1 VRVSNGWAVFRKSIK
16 GMLMEEAVKLLLALV
31 GGLGI
36 GSMLTALVKE
46 KFDKKKFLFQQKEQV
61 YSGYLKALSD
71 AVKNNSSEDMK
82 QEVVYW
88 TTRMK
93 LIAPE
98 SVVEKAQEFF
108 TDASSQHK
116 FFKLREELIDL
127 MRNDLKSNL

>member
-1 VRVSNGWAVFRKSIK
+1 
-16 GMLMEEAVKLLLALV
+16 MTDEAVKLLLALV

-36 GSMLTALVKE
+36 GSMLTTLLKE
-46 KFDKKKFLFQQKEQV
+46 KFDRMKFLFQQKEQV

-71 AVKNNSSEDMK
+71 VVKYNSSEDMR

-88 TTRMK
+88 TTRMQ

-108 TDASSQHK
+108 ADESGPHK
-116 FFKLREELIDL
+116 FIKIREELIDL
-127 MRNDLKSNL
+127 MRNDLKNNL

>member
-1 VRVSNGWAVFRKSIK
+1 
-16 GMLMEEAVKLLLALV
+16 MEEVVKLLLALV

-36 GSMLTALVKE
+36 GSMLTTLLKE

-71 AVKNNSSEDMK
+71 VVKNKSSEEAR

-93 LIAPE
+93 LLAPE
-98 SVVEKAQEFF
+98 SIVDKAQEFF
-108 TDASSQHK
+108 NDESTGCK
-116 FFKLREELIDL
+116 FIKLREELIDL
-127 MRNDLKSNL
+127 MRNDLKSIL

>member
-1 VRVSNGWAVFRKSIK
+1 
-16 GMLMEEAVKLLLALV
+16 MEEAVKLLLAVV

-98 SVVEKAQEFF
+98 SVVEKAEEFF

>member
-1 VRVSNGWAVFRKSIK
+1 
-16 GMLMEEAVKLLLALV
+16 MEEAVKLLLALV

-36 GSMLTALVKE
+36 GSMLTTLLKE

-71 AVKNNSSEDMK
+71 VVKNNSSEDMR

-98 SVVEKAQEFF
+98 SIVEKAQEFF
-108 TDASSQHK
+108 ADKSSQHK
-116 FFKLREELIDL
+116 FGKLREELIDL